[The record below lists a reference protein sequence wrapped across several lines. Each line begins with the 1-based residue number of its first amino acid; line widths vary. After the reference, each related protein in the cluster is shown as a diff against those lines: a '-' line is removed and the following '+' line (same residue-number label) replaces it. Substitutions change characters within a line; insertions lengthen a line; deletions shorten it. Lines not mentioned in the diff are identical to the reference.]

1 MEKVKVYN
9 LRVYNKANIIL
20 NFFWYRL
27 ISNTVDA
34 GMQRY
39 SISISLL
46 LS

>member
-9 LRVYNKANIIL
+9 LRVYNKASIIL
-20 NFFWYRL
+20 IFL
-27 ISNTVDA
+27 VSIDIPSIVDA
-34 GMQRY
+34 AMQRY